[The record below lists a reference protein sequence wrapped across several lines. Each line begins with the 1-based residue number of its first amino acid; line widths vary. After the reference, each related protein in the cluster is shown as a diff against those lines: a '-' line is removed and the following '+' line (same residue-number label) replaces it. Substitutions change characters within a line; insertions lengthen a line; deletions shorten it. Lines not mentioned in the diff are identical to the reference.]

1 MNRGVSVRDSCVQA
15 RYEYFFARQ
24 APIFASQKTE
34 ILVYLRVRKMRTTL
48 TLCVRDRSTAER
60 PVGMERFCA
69 EVRIAR
75 RRKPERPCIL

>member
-34 ILVYLRVRKMRTTL
+34 ILVYLRVRKMCTTL
-48 TLCVRDRSTAER
+48 TLCVRDRRAH
-60 PVGMERFCA
+60 
-69 EVRIAR
+69 
-75 RRKPERPCIL
+75 